1 MSGVE
6 PLARVLR
13 AITSAHLQGTRPSS
27 WWQRQARAILANPGP
42 LLEALAE
49 AGVLQR
55 HISSRPGCRD
65 CSMYRTGHIH
75 RRYVTEWEPADNA
88 EKEMQT

>member
-42 LLEALAE
+42 VLAE
-49 AGVLQR
+49 LAKAGVLQEER
-55 HISSRPGCRD
+55 AIDKPGMR
-65 CSMYRTGHIH
+65 GINPQ
-75 RRYVTEWEPADNA
+75 RRYVTEWRPD
-88 EKEMQT
+88 